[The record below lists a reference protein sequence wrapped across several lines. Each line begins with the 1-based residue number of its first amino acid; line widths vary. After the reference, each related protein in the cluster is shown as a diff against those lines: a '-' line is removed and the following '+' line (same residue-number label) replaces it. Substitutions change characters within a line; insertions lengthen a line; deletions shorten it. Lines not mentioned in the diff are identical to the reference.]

1 MSQSIY
7 NIEDLEERLSELT
20 IGTEDVQNLLEFVRM
35 LDRKL
40 KFQQQKVDI
49 AVNMIGHNIIN
60 ECLLEI
66 DHG

>member
-7 NIEDLEERLSELT
+7 NIEDFEARLSALT
-20 IGTEDVQNLLEFVRM
+20 IGTDDVQKLVEFVRM
-35 LDRKL
+35 LERRL

-49 AVNMIGHNIIN
+49 AANMLGHNIID